1 MAQHELSK
9 YTRRYPVSTRIS
21 ASCGSFALFPRP
33 NILLCIGIPPHTP
46 LRSCLE
52 ELHFLD
58 ILTAPEEQCLTAFRQ
73 SLLEAVIKM
82 SQGGHTDNSA
92 NVGDPEGYP
101 PRYQYSAAGKG
112 TAVRLRGSSD
122 DPSTYEP
129 AEKRRALNQ
138 PGGEMPHSMLMST
151 GQEMTP
157 DMNMSTAPENFHAP
171 TPIVSSTIP
180 IPSTPRPGA
189 ALQASLHSFDPTLY
203 HLLNAGI
210 SQLSGSPRMSWSSP
224 VPSGPSSPCQEYS
237 QIPFDTLL
245 AEMGSQALLSGN
257 ATTPLG
263 FQSISSPFTSRSPN
277 PSNSFVANF
286 PSFMLG
292 MNRSS
297 GTTTSG
303 TLSDSG
309 TISPS
314 VRAHDHSQ
322 NSILRAANSASA
334 SPTPA
339 PTTREASK
347 SVPALSFPPIHSIY
361 VKWEDNKIIWFW
373 AHPDSSIERISRS
386 MAAGVSPRNKERL
399 DGEWVKLSCD
409 EFQGRRTPTSLASRW
424 VVLIMEYF
432 TLRNLAW
439 SAEPGADNSGQA
451 IAARI
456 MEHVQSMHAHDKVAG
471 NMKASDAIKWC
482 SDMDQGWFVVMHA
495 QFQDFTSPV
504 SGSKEGW
511 PPRYLPMASQS
522 RHTPSLHSSSSASH
536 PAYAPTP
543 PPPPSLSQGHSVVGS
558 GAGILPH
565 HSHVTHGVPH
575 PGATIGSQPHA
586 LHFNTMASRWE
597 MTRDNHAVAESQ
609 MGVLTS
615 KEEYLKGQT
624 LLCYVS
630 AMRQLMEMQ
639 LRLIE
644 FRSTWILNMFQVPM
658 TPGFLEEAQA
668 TLRQLHLIDPALVDY
683 NSLLTQLEDEMKR
696 RGMLPT

>member
-1 MAQHELSK
+1 
-9 YTRRYPVSTRIS
+9 
-21 ASCGSFALFPRP
+21 
-33 NILLCIGIPPHTP
+33 
-46 LRSCLE
+46 
-52 ELHFLD
+52 
-58 ILTAPEEQCLTAFRQ
+58 
-73 SLLEAVIKM
+73 M

-495 QFQDFTSPV
+495 QTS
-504 SGSKEGW
+504 
-511 PPRYLPMASQS
+511 R
-522 RHTPSLHSSSSASH
+522 
-536 PAYAPTP
+536 
-543 PPPPSLSQGHSVVGS
+543 PPSPEARKVGLLD
-558 GAGILPH
+558 I
-565 HSHVTHGVPH
+565 
-575 PGATIGSQPHA
+575 
-586 LHFNTMASRWE
+586 SRWPVKVA
-597 MTRDNHAVAESQ
+597 TRRPFIVAAVGDDPRQPRGRRVAN
-609 MGVLTS
+609 GVLTS